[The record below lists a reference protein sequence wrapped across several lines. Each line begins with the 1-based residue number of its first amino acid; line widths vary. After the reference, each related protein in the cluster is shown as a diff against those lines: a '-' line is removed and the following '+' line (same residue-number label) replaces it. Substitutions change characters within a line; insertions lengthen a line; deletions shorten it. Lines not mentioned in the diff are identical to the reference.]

1 MVHCGSYQLQKGTF
15 MKKTDS
21 DLESDV
27 RDELDWDPVLDD
39 SKITVKANDGKVTLS
54 GTVPTYHQ
62 TVLAREDARSVNG
75 VRSVDNEL
83 QIDPDSGILA
93 DTAIAVACASAL
105 DVDSL
110 IPYGAVTAD
119 VSNGWVTLTGEV
131 RYYYQRKEAESA
143 VNRVNGVRGVTDKVE
158 ITNDPIPSDVADRIT
173 RAFRRDAIIDDSLI
187 TVTNSG
193 HTVYLDGTTG
203 SWYAM
208 NEAVDT
214 AWQAPGVSDVVNRL
228 VVVP

>member
-1 MVHCGSYQLQKGTF
+1 M
-15 MKKTDS
+15 
-21 DLESDV
+21 
-27 RDELDWDPVLDD
+27 
-39 SKITVKANDGKVTLS
+39 
-54 GTVPTYHQ
+54 PTYHQ
-62 TVLAREDARSVNG
+62 TVLAREDAW
-75 VRSVDNEL
+75 SVDGVSSVANEL
-83 QIDPDSGILA
+83 QVDPDSGILA
-93 DTAIAVACASAL
+93 DTAIAIACASAL

-131 RYYYQRKEAESA
+131 RYYYRRKEAESA
-143 VNRVNGVRGVTDKVE
+143 VNRVNGVRGVTNKVE
-158 ITNDPIPSDVADRIT
+158 ITTDPIPSDVADRIA

-187 TVTNSG
+187 TVTNSE

-208 NEAVDT
+208 DEAVDT
-214 AWQAPGVSDVVNRL
+214 AWQAPGVTDVVNRL